1 MLRLYQAANLPDA
14 YLVLH
19 RLEQAGIAARVFNEH
34 AQGGMGEIP
43 FTHVY
48 PEIWLLDPRDEPRAR
63 GVVAEYENASYIG
76 QPTTCSN
83 CGEENPAGFEVCWQC
98 GSLFE

>member
-1 MLRLYQAANLPDA
+1 MFRLYQAANLPEA

-19 RLEQAGIAARVFNEH
+19 RLEQAGIEARVFNEH

-48 PEIWLLDPRDEPRAR
+48 PEIWLLDERDEPKAR
-63 GVVAEYENASYIG
+63 QLLAEYERADSVARESV
-76 QPTTCSN
+76 CSN
-83 CGEENPAGFEVCWQC
+83 CGEENPASFELCWQC
-98 GSLFE
+98 GHLLR

>member
-1 MLRLYQAANLPDA
+1 MLRLYQAANLPEA

-19 RLEQAGIAARVFNEH
+19 RLERAGIEARVFNEH

-48 PEIWLLDPRDEPRAR
+48 PEIWLLDERDESEAR
-63 GVVAEYENASYIG
+63 RLLAEYEQADRSAR
-76 QPTTCSN
+76 PTVCSN

-98 GSLFE
+98 GHLFP

>member
-1 MLRLYQAANLPDA
+1 MLRLYQAANLPEA

-19 RLEQAGIAARVFNEH
+19 RLERAGIEAQVFNEH

-48 PEIWLLDPRDEPRAR
+48 PEIWLLDARDELRAR
-63 GVVAEYENASYIG
+63 SLLAEYEKADAAG
-76 QPTTCSN
+76 QPTPCSN
-83 CGEENPAGFEVCWQC
+83 CGEENPAGFEFCWQC
-98 GSLFE
+98 GTLFQ